1 MRMSP
6 GGSGLGTDAGF
17 RAIFRTADFSQKYG
31 FVRGVAPERSPPR
44 MWLGRPRAGAS
55 GSPARGSARAQCLDT
70 GRPVLCTSEGSSE
83 TELAPYARAVF
94 ARAWP

>member
-1 MRMSP
+1 
-6 GGSGLGTDAGF
+6 
-17 RAIFRTADFSQKYG
+17 
-31 FVRGVAPERSPPR
+31 

-83 TELAPYARAVF
+83 TGLAPYARAVF
-94 ARAWP
+94 ARAWLNPRPAPRQWRFAKRSESSPVRFEDRAPRARLDEAGPVVRVGAA